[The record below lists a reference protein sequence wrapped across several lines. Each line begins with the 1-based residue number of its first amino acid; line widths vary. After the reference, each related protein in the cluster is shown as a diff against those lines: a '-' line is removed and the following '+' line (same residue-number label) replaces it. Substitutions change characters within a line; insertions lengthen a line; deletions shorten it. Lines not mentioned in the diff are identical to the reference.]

1 MAELNKVSR
10 CYRCGAI
17 LQTDDPTAEGYISP
31 EIVDKYPEGLLLCN
45 HCYENERFND
55 HPQEARFED
64 DFQTILNNVKKT
76 NGLIVYV
83 VDLFSFEGSF
93 ISKLNDAI
101 AGLDVLVVANKRD
114 LMPKNA
120 NDEHLL
126 KYVAHRLRVAKLN
139 VKEVVLASSSTNY
152 NIDVMYEKIIELANN
167 RDVFFI
173 GASVSGKSSLIT
185 GLLKRFK
192 NQTRIPITV
201 YTFKDTQI
209 RGYRIPIT
217 NKNSIYELPGTD
229 INNSMLSKVERS
241 VQNAIMPKKAVV
253 AKKINL
259 QKRYSVALG
268 GLAIIE
274 LINGKN
280 TPAHFY
286 VSSSVNVRTRRW
298 NSEKHLKYILSKHN
312 NKPCSNN
319 FINTNEF
326 DAYDFHIT
334 EEGNR
339 DIGIAGLGWFSFKGN
354 DQTFRIFVPKGVYVY
369 TSRSKVIND
378 K

>member
-1 MAELNKVSR
+1 
-10 CYRCGAI
+10 
-17 LQTDDPTAEGYISP
+17 
-31 EIVDKYPEGLLLCN
+31 
-45 HCYENERFND
+45 
-55 HPQEARFED
+55 
-64 DFQTILNNVKKT
+64 
-76 NGLIVYV
+76 
-83 VDLFSFEGSF
+83 
-93 ISKLNDAI
+93 
-101 AGLDVLVVANKRD
+101 
-114 LMPKNA
+114 
-120 NDEHLL
+120 
-126 KYVAHRLRVAKLN
+126 
-139 VKEVVLASSSTNY
+139 
-152 NIDVMYEKIIELANN
+152 
-167 RDVFFI
+167 
-173 GASVSGKSSLIT
+173 
-185 GLLKRFK
+185 
-192 NQTRIPITV
+192 
-201 YTFKDTQI
+201 
-209 RGYRIPIT
+209 
-217 NKNSIYELPGTD
+217 
-229 INNSMLSKVERS
+229 MLSKVERS

>member
-17 LQTDDPTAEGYISP
+17 LQTEDKEADGYISP
-31 EIVDKYPEGLLLCN
+31 EIVDKYPKGLLLCN

-55 HPQEARFED
+55 FPQEARFEE
-64 DFQTILNNVKKT
+64 DFQTILNQVRKN

-83 VDLFSFEGSF
+83 VDLFSFVGSF

-101 AGLDVLVVANKRD
+101 SGLDVLVVANKRD

-120 NDEHLL
+120 SDEHLL
-126 KYVAHRLRVAKLN
+126 EYVAHRLRVAKLN
-139 VKEVVLASSSTNY
+139 VKEVVLTSTSNAY
-152 NIDVMYEKIIELANN
+152 NIDLMYEKIIQYANN

-173 GASVSGKSSLIT
+173 GASTSGKSSLIT
-185 GLLKRFK
+185 ELLRKFK
-192 NQTRIPITV
+192 NPTKVPITV

-217 NKNSIYELPGTD
+217 NKTFIYELPGTN
-229 INNSMLSKVERS
+229 INNSMIAKVEKA
-241 VQNAIMPKKAVV
+241 VQNAIIPKKAIVPKRIV
-253 AKKINL
+253 LSKK
-259 QKRYSVALG
+259 YSLAIG
-268 GLAIIE
+268 GLAFVE
-274 LINGKN
+274 LIDGKS
-280 TPAHFY
+280 TPANFY
-286 VSSSVNVRTRRW
+286 VSSSVNLKYRRW
-298 NSEKHLKYILSKHN
+298 DSEKHLKYILYKQN
-312 NKPCSNN
+312 NKPCSGN
-319 FINTNEF
+319 FVSPNEF

-339 DIGIAGLGWFSFKGN
+339 DIGISGLGWFSFIGN
-354 DQTFRIFVPKGVYVY
+354 DQIIRVFVPKGVYVF
-369 TSRSKVIND
+369 TTRSKVIND